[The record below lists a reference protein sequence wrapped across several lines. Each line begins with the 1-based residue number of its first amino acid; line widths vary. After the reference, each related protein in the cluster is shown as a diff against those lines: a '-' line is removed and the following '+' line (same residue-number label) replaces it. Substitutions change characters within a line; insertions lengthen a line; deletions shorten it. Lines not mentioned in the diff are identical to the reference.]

1 MPEQRHQPR
10 AQRLATVMTGR
21 GATSRAS
28 TVATPRFVAL
38 MPRQRW
44 LYVVLMW
51 HEKHQR
57 ELTLTHI
64 HRSAVGRAQSPASRV
79 SGAPSWASHA
89 SSTNLTNESRSEGTF
104 LKRSSFVPSLTRRR
118 RSKLEQLEQ
127 ELRSIKQ
134 VVNPAAGGQ
143 TTWTPPSPRAT
154 YSALP
159 EQTPA
164 AGAAATATSLSAGAS
179 NGVAP
184 GLRPQPQVPTPH
196 SEPPAT
202 ASSLGPS
209 QHGSERRAKTGPTES
224 RMLGSLVISGDDVD
238 WYFSKCAYLC
248 PYTTHL
254 IERESNVYVCV

>member
-1 MPEQRHQPR
+1 
-10 AQRLATVMTGR
+10 
-21 GATSRAS
+21 
-28 TVATPRFVAL
+28 

-104 LKRSSFVPSLTRRR
+104 LN
-118 RSKLEQLEQ
+118 KLEQLEQ